1 MATKAT
7 TVAHLPA
14 VGMAGSDA
22 QVATLLSA
30 LGTSDHDDVAS
41 FIAAVDAKFVRTTN
55 ANGLADRAR
64 FMALSSTNELK
75 LKRYRSIWA
84 KVRATATDST
94 LASEGWVQ
102 TSAALTAI
110 GS

>member
-1 MATKAT
+1 MADINTTKA
-7 TVAHLPA
+7 HLTA
-14 VGMAGSDA
+14 VGMSGSDA
-22 QVATLLSA
+22 QASRVLSA
-30 LGTSDHDDVAS
+30 LGISSHDDVAS